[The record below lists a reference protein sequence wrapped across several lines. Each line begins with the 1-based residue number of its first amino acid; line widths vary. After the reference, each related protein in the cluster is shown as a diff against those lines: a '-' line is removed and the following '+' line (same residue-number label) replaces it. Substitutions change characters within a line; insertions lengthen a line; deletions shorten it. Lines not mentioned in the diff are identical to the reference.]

1 MFDKG
6 KREQRHTKEDAEFNR
21 MLLWL
26 AGAVVAELII
36 VLFKRI
42 YVNMM
47 LGTAGATVLSY
58 FFKVFSILGAVL
70 AVGCIVWAVLNN
82 RKGKPVV
89 LPLALAGGAAL
100 LWVVSLFAYV
110 LFDVGLSIVM
120 VLPAVAA
127 VLIVIFF
134 LYQRVFFL
142 NAMLAGGGLV
152 ALWLYRQYYADHP
165 TLITMMFAA
174 GFVALAA
181 AAVLA
186 FLLQRGGGKLG
197 GVRVM
202 PADTSYVIT
211 WITCVVTAAA
221 MALALSIGMTAA
233 FYLLFVLV
241 AWLFIQ
247 AVFFTVKLM

>member
-26 AGAVVAELII
+26 VGAVVVELVI

-42 YVNMM
+42 YVNML
-47 LGTAGATVLSY
+47 LGAAGAMVLNY
-58 FFKVFSILGAVL
+58 FFKIFSILGAVL
-70 AVGCIVWAVLNN
+70 AVGCIVWAVLNH
-82 RKGKPVV
+82 RKGKGAA
-89 LPLALAGGAAL
+89 LPLAVAGGAAL

-134 LYQRVFFL
+134 LYQRVFFF

-152 ALWLYRQYYADHP
+152 ALWLYRQYYSDHP
-165 TLITMMFAA
+165 TMITMMFVA
-174 GFVALAA
+174 GFVVLAA

-186 FLLQRGGGKLG
+186 FLLRGGDGKLG
-197 GVRVM
+197 GVRVL
-202 PADTSYVIT
+202 PADTGYWIT
-211 WITCVVTAAA
+211 WITCVITAAA
-221 MALALSIGMTAA
+221 MALALGLGMTAA

-241 AWLFIQ
+241 AWLFVQ